1 MIRKIRTDDQITN
14 HGQLLGTVMI
24 EAIYLGLGVILLLI
38 LNTAYVGWRGS
49 QQRRAEAE
57 RNNPFG
63 K

>member
-1 MIRKIRTDDQITN
+1 M
-14 HGQLLGTVMI
+14 GTVMI
-24 EAIYLGLGVILLLI
+24 EAIYLGLGAILLLI